1 MNSRLVTLYQHVLYK
16 EMIDEQVARVLPALL
31 RSYRITVSNKKIRS
45 VVVCYEELEREDV
58 AAVKD
63 GVAYV
68 PLFSSHPVLL
78 FQDEYGNRYTDVSYR
93 KQPGYVGK
101 PQRAGGTLLRYLSGA
116 AYASVERC
124 SAIVKDGMKGTTDRR
139 VLKRAL
145 AELKLHPLFREKLL
159 ESLLGYDSR
168 CRSEEEGAAGVLDY
182 WNQLKPEKLSR
193 ENRGKLI
200 RHADSCREQPGG
212 IFRCAG
218 IWLERYRGKG
228 TSGSVQPD
236 DLKTDARVR

>member
-1 MNSRLVTLYQHVLYK
+1 MDTANREVLYNNIARFMNPESTLYRQYERDIEQFTMEQLLRSRVNSRLVTLYQHVLYK

-93 KQPGYVGK
+93 KQQAMMENSKELEERCYDISPEQ
-101 PQRAGGTLLRYLSGA
+101 PMLLL
-116 AYASVERC
+116 ERC

-139 VLKRAL
+139 VQIGRA
-145 AELKLHPLFREKLL
+145 
-159 ESLLGYDSR
+159 
-168 CRSEEEGAAGVLDY
+168 
-182 WNQLKPEKLSR
+182 
-193 ENRGKLI
+193 
-200 RHADSCREQPGG
+200 SCRE
-212 IFRCAG
+212 
-218 IWLERYRGKG
+218 
-228 TSGSVQPD
+228 
-236 DLKTDARVR
+236 RV